1 MIAKLRVD
9 IDNSWGLSYDF
20 SVNDEDCKGVRDG
33 SSVIYKVNNRSI
45 EFFKE
50 VSKSLS
56 AEELNKVK
64 ENMIKDFLKVINS
77 YRKKYLNSNN
87 L

>member
-20 SVNDEDCKGVRDG
+20 SVNDEDYKGVRDN

-56 AEELNKVK
+56 AEELNKVR

-77 YRKKYLNSNN
+77 YRKKYLNSSN